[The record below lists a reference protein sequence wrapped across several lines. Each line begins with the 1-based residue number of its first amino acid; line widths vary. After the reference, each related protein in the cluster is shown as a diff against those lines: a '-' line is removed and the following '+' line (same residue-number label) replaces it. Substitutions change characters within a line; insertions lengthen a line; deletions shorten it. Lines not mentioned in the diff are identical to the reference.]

1 VFFEAGKAWSRYED
15 FSPFS
20 VYRSTG
26 VGVRIFLPMFGMI
39 GLDYGY
45 GFDDVPFQGSAN
57 KGNIHF
63 LLGQQF

>member
-1 VFFEAGKAWSRYED
+1 
-15 FSPFS
+15 
-20 VYRSTG
+20 
-26 VGVRIFLPMFGMI
+26 MFGMI